1 MHSLMERSIHCV
13 SCLLEKLIEVQYDIT
28 LVQWPL
34 FQMLT
39 KIALALKG
47 LSVPLYMTFIPN
59 GFFRKHYSNQ

>member
-1 MHSLMERSIHCV
+1 MHSLMEKSIHCV
-13 SCLLEKLIEVQYDIT
+13 SSCLLEKLIEVQNDIT

-47 LSVPLYMTFIPN
+47 LSIPLYMTFIPN
-59 GFFRKHYSNQ
+59 GFFC